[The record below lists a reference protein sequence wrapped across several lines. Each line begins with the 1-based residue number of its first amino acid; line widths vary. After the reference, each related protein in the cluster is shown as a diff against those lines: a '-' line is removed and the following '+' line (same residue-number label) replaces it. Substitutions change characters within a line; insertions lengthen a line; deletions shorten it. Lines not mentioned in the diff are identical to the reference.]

1 MKNLSLLML
10 FAAALTACNTKPAV
24 DIAKETQALLD
35 ADKDFC
41 AVEQKQGF
49 KASAEK
55 YYDDEAVAI
64 GPNQPVSV
72 GKAAIIK
79 MSADNKMDSMTG
91 LSWKA
96 EKAVVS
102 ASGDL
107 GYVWGYYTSKSKTKE
122 GNDTT
127 TYGAYGTVYK
137 KTTTGWKAVLDQNN
151 DTPKP

>member
-1 MKNLSLLML
+1 MKNLSLLLL
-10 FAAALTACNTKPAV
+10 FAAALTACNNKPMV
-24 DIAKETQALLD
+24 DMAKETQSLLD

-41 AVEQKQGF
+41 SVEQTKGW

-55 YYDDEAVAI
+55 YYDDGVVTI
-64 GPNQPVSV
+64 GPNQPVNL
-72 GKAAIIK
+72 GKAAVMK
-79 MSADNKMDSMTG
+79 MSADNKMDSMMG

-107 GYVWGYYTSKSKTKE
+107 GYVWGYYNNKWKTKE

-127 TYGAYGTVYK
+127 TYGAYATVYK
-137 KTTTGWKAVLDQNN
+137 KTDAGWKAVLDQNN

>member
-1 MKNLSLLML
+1 MKNLSLLLL
-10 FAAALTACNTKPAV
+10 FAAALTACNNKPMV
-24 DIAKETQALLD
+24 DVAKETQALLD

-41 AVEQKQGF
+41 ATEQQQGW

-55 YYDDEAVAI
+55 YYDDDAVGISPNRAVA
-64 GPNQPVSV
+64 V
-72 GKAAIIK
+72 GKAAILK
-79 MSADNKMDSMTG
+79 SATDDKMDSMTG

-102 ASGDL
+102 SSGDL
-107 GYVWGYYTSKSKTKE
+107 GYVWGYYNIKWKTKE

-127 TYGAYGTVYK
+127 SYGAYATVWK
-137 KTTTGWKAVLDQNN
+137 KTAGGWKAIVDENN